1 MGISAGPADDEG
13 EAISEINVVPLTD
26 VMLVLLIIF
35 IITAPILQGGVEV
48 QLPKGEAAPI
58 TTAEAVTVTVARDRI
73 YMDRVPVNSLAELE
87 RLLERQMA
95 EKGTKRVYLRGDS
108 AVAYGQVAAVFG
120 VLQRLD
126 VVDVGMVFEPE
137 PRRRR

>member
-1 MGISAGPADDEG
+1 MLDPRGRRRHNLPLSAD
-13 EAISEINVVPLTD
+13 INITNLVD
-26 VMLVLLIIF
+26 VAFVLLIIF

-58 TTAEAVTVTVARDRI
+58 TTADAVTVTVARDRI
-73 YMDRVPVNSLAELE
+73 YMDRVPVSSLTELE
-87 RLLERQMA
+87 RLLERQLA
-95 EKGTKRVYLRGDS
+95 EKGTRRVYLRGDS
-108 AVAYGQVAAVFG
+108 AVAYGEVTAVLG

>member
-1 MGISAGPADDEG
+1 MLDPRGRRRHNLPLSAD
-13 EAISEINVVPLTD
+13 INITNLVD
-26 VMLVLLIIF
+26 VAFVLLIIF

-58 TTAEAVTVTVARDRI
+58 TTADAVTVTVARDRI
-73 YMDRVPVNSLAELE
+73 YMDRVPVSSLTELE
-87 RLLERQMA
+87 RLRERQLA
-95 EKGTKRVYLRGDS
+95 EKGTRRVYLRGDS
-108 AVAYGQVAAVFG
+108 AVAYGEVTAVLG

>member
-1 MGISAGPADDEG
+1 MLDPRGRRRREL
-13 EAISEINVVPLTD
+13 PLTAD
-26 VMLVLLIIF
+26 VNITNLVDVAFVLLIIF